1 MKKWSVLLGSLLI
14 VIVSVTG
21 CGIKITIG
29 DEPKTKEQQ
38 MEDEIAKILED
49 SSIDETLAG
58 IEQGVDTKI
67 RDSEKEEIEVVVEEE
82 EPVSEKQPPREVI
95 PLHEYNMYDCIYSER
110 ESEGIPYIS
119 GEYEEIDYAF
129 EVLQKYFAG
138 DKEVYNVLLS
148 SQSSETEPFVLIG
161 EDRIKQYEKKLKL
174 YKIQLDMEEDEF
186 FDTEIYSVE
195 YNGFENSTK
204 ETGVELSI
212 CLKLMP
218 QGQDIEVT
226 KFVTAYVVDYKD
238 ELGVLLY
245 F

>member
-1 MKKWSVLLGSLLI
+1 M
-14 VIVSVTG
+14 
-21 CGIKITIG
+21 
-29 DEPKTKEQQ
+29 
-38 MEDEIAKILED
+38 
-49 SSIDETLAG
+49 
-58 IEQGVDTKI
+58 
-67 RDSEKEEIEVVVEEE
+67 
-82 EPVSEKQPPREVI
+82 
-95 PLHEYNMYDCIYSER
+95 
-110 ESEGIPYIS
+110 
-119 GEYEEIDYAF
+119 
-129 EVLQKYFAG
+129 LQKYFAG